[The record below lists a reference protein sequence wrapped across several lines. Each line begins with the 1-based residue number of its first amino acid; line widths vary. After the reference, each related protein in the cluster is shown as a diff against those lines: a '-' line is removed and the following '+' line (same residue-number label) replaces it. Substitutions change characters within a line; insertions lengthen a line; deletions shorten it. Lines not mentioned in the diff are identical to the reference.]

1 MTSSTYRFVAVLAF
15 WLAFGLDASAAP
27 AGTLPTTSPAAT
39 VHKKVAYSQYVQA
52 STVAALERLA
62 DDHDYPAAKSAIQA
76 LFDQAILYAPDEHLD
91 CIRQTDFARRLV
103 NQLTRVPPETRD
115 ELLPYLLK
123 HQNLAATLVFLLHPD
138 HEMPAQ
144 VYELLQKLRTQRPD
158 QMDTYASLA
167 AAICVVQHRPFEEG
181 INENHATSAD
191 AIDIFDYYVRN
202 ESRMFFGI
210 RNVPAELLVYVVD
223 TTASIPDMEWA
234 LNKYAGTQDV
244 GSLFFTI
251 NYDYDYL
258 KSGKDKKLTV
268 NGFNLPNI
276 LKYGGVC
283 IDQAYFA
290 ATVGKSIGVPTAI
303 DYGTSGEAAHAWVGF
318 LQFNGRD
325 GFWNFDSGRYQDYQS
340 VRGSVR
346 DPQTRGDIPDCY
358 VTLLSEITG
367 TRAVDRQNAVA
378 LTDASARLSDLEA
391 NAASGDVTPPPADAV
406 ASSTFSARPRARDVE
421 AQLAL
426 IESALRQSVAD
437 MPAWFTVRELAVAK
451 KLNLDQK
458 RRWSDVLLRLGAAKY
473 PDFTLSVLMP
483 MVKTVDDPQQQNQLL
498 TNLLPLFRS
507 RLDLSAM
514 IKMSEAELF
523 ESQNQPDLAGQCYMD
538 VVQQYANGGPFVLG
552 ALKGAEKL
560 LKSTNRGDNVVLL
573 YQQAWSR
580 TTKPEGEAQDFVA
593 ESNWFR
599 IGRLY
604 AQKLAAAGDSNKAA
618 EVRTQLGFKS
628 GDAAGD

>member
-1 MTSSTYRFVAVLAF
+1 MAVL
-15 WLAFGLDASAAP
+15 
-27 AGTLPTTSPAAT
+27 
-39 VHKKVAYSQYVQA
+39 KQ
-52 STVAALERLA
+52 LA
-62 DDHDYPAAKSAIQA
+62 DDHDYPAAKAAIQS
-76 LFDQAILYAPDEHLD
+76 LCDQAILYAPEERLE

-103 NQLTRVPPETRD
+103 DQLTLVPPETRD
-115 ELLPYLLK
+115 PLLPYLLK
-123 HQNLAATLVFLLHPD
+123 HENLAETLVFLIRPD
-138 HEMPAQ
+138 HESTAK
-144 VYELLQKLRTQRPD
+144 VYELLNKLRTQRPD

-167 AAICVVQHRPFEEG
+167 AAICVVQHRPFEEH
-181 INENHATSAD
+181 INENHAESVD
-191 AIDIFDYYVRN
+191 PIDIFDYYVRN

-223 TTASIPDMEWA
+223 TTAPIADMEWA

-258 KSGKDKKLTV
+258 KSGSSKALTV
-268 NGFNLPNI
+268 HGYNLPNI

-303 DYGTSGEAAHAWVGF
+303 DFGTSGEAAHAWVGF

-325 GFWNFDSGRYQDYQS
+325 GFWNFDSGRYQDYQG

-346 DPQTRGDIPDCY
+346 DPQARGDIPDCY
-358 VTLLSEITG
+358 VTLLSEIIG
-367 TRAVDRQNAVA
+367 TQAVDRQNAVA
-378 LTDASARLSDLEA
+378 LGDAAARLSELEKNPA
-391 NAASGDVTPPPADAV
+391 DGDVAAPPADAV
-406 ASSTFSARPRARDVE
+406 FPSTFSARPRARNVE

-426 IESALRQSVAD
+426 IELALRQSVAY
-437 MPAWFTVRELAVAK
+437 MPAWFTVRDLAIAN
-451 KLNLDQK
+451 KLTLDQK

-498 TNLLPLFRS
+498 TNLLPIFQS

-514 IKMSEAELF
+514 IKMSQAELF
-523 ESQNQPDLAGQCYMD
+523 ESKNQPDLAGQCYMD
-538 VVQQYANGGPFVLG
+538 VIQQYANDGPFVLG

-560 LKSTNRGDNVVLL
+560 LKSTNRGDKVVVL
-573 YQQAWSR
+573 YQQAWGR
-580 TTKPEGEAQDFVA
+580 TTKPDGEAQEFVT

-599 IGRLY
+599 IGRMY
-604 AQKLAAAGDSNKAA
+604 AKQLAAAGDADKAA
-618 EVRTQLGFKS
+618 EVRTQLGIKS
-628 GDAAGD
+628 GEAEGE